1 MSEKQIIDVSNL
13 PAPEAD
19 PYYAQVSDELA
30 DKGFVLA
37 SSEDLIN
44 WARAGSLHWMLF
56 GLACCAVEMMHTSM
70 PRLMRSVLALRRAPP
85 RANLM

>member
-1 MSEKQIIDVSNL
+1 MSEKEIIDVSNL

-56 GLACCAVEMMHTSM
+56 GFGLLCGGNDAYFHA
-70 PRLMRSVLALRRAPP
+70 AP
-85 RANLM
+85 

>member
-1 MSEKQIIDVSNL
+1 MSEKEIIDVSSL

-70 PRLMRSVLALRRAPP
+70 PRLDAERFGFAP
-85 RANLM
+85 RAS